1 MPDRNDPA
9 AVAAVAT
16 VVIAVL
22 MGCAAFT
29 WLGPVL
35 RPFLVA
41 VFLFYATQSAAKAL
55 VRVGLRPLTAY
66 AACLLLAVAAVAL
79 VGQLVYLE
87 SREFLAKW
95 PQHERRIERALADV
109 RLPAWL
115 GSGLPAVG
123 TATDRAGDEPAV
135 TPGDVPPQTAMGPAA
150 TLRDFF
156 QNASRTLLDYVFLHS
171 LDIVEPLV
179 LVVVYFLFLFAGS
192 RKLSARTLR
201 AFPGEQ
207 GRRILQIED
216 GITDSMEGFMA
227 VKTLV
232 GAGMAVVAAGIMA
245 VSGVDHWLLWSVAF
259 LLANYVTYIGSAA
272 ACVPPII
279 MAFLGLHPLMATTVA
294 GLLVLNRFVWI
305 DFVEVHMAGR
315 HLSLDPVV
323 VFLWLAYWGWVWG
336 VVGLLLAYPMLA
348 AVRVGLLHFE
358 GTRGLGILLGDE

>member
-1 MPDRNDPA
+1 MNDRKHDAA
-9 AVAAVAT
+9 AVAI

-22 MGCAAFT
+22 MACAAFT

-55 VRVGLRPLTAY
+55 VRLGLRPLTAY
-66 AACLLLAVAAVAL
+66 ATCLLLAVAAVAL

-95 PQHERRIERALADV
+95 PQHERKIDRVLGDL

-115 GSGLPAVG
+115 GAGIPATGTAADRFGDDPAV
-123 TATDRAGDEPAV
+123 ALD
-135 TPGDVPPQTAMGPAA
+135 DVPTPPTANPSAA
-150 TLRDFF
+150 LRDFF
-156 QNASRTLLDYVFLHS
+156 QGSSRAVLDYVFRHS

-179 LVVVYFLFLFAGS
+179 LVLVYFLFLFAGS
-192 RKLSARTLR
+192 RKLSARTMR

-216 GITDSMEGFMA
+216 GITDSMERFMA

-232 GAGMAVVAAGIMA
+232 GVGMAVVAAGIMA
-245 VSGVDHWLLWSVAF
+245 FSGVDHWLLWSVAF
-259 LLANYVTYIGSAA
+259 LLSNYVTYIGSAA
-272 ACVPPII
+272 ACGPPII
-279 MAFLGLHPLMATTVA
+279 MAFLGLPPLAATAVA
-294 GLLVLNRFVWI
+294 GLLILNRLVWI

>member
-1 MPDRNDPA
+1 MHDQNHDA
-9 AVAAVAT
+9 SAVAT
-16 VVIAVL
+16 VIIAVL

-55 VRVGLRPLTAY
+55 VRIGLRPLTAY
-66 AACLLLAVAAVAL
+66 AACLLLAVTAIAF

-87 SREFLAKW
+87 SQEFLAKW
-95 PQHERRIERALADV
+95 PQHERRIDRVLGDV
-109 RLPAWL
+109 RLPSWL
-115 GSGLPAVG
+115 GAGFTSTGVTTAPEGDGLASA
-123 TATDRAGDEPAV
+123 TAGGP
-135 TPGDVPPQTAMGPAA
+135 PAA
-150 TLRDFF
+150 ANPSAAFRDFF
-156 QNASRTLLDYVFLHS
+156 QSSSRVVLDYVFRHS

-179 LVVVYFLFLFAGS
+179 LVLVYFLFLFVGS

-216 GITDSMEGFMA
+216 GITDSMERFMA

-232 GAGMAVVAAGIMA
+232 GVGMAVVAASIMA
-245 VSGVDHWLLWSVAF
+245 FSGVDHWLLWSVAF
-259 LLANYVTYIGSAA
+259 LLSNYVTYIGSAA
-272 ACVPPII
+272 ACVPPIV
-279 MAFLGLHPLMATTVA
+279 MAFLGLHPLAAAAVS

-305 DFVEVHMAGR
+305 DFVEVHLAGR

>member
-1 MPDRNDPA
+1 MHDRPHDT
-9 AVAAVAT
+9 AAVAT

-55 VRVGLRPLTAY
+55 VRIGLRPPTAY
-66 AACLLLAVAAVAL
+66 AACLLLAVSSIAL
-79 VGQLVYLE
+79 MGQLVYLE

-95 PQHERRIERALADV
+95 PQHERRIDRVLGDV
-109 RLPAWL
+109 RLPSWL
-115 GSGLPAVG
+115 GAKF
-123 TATDRAGDEPAV
+123 TATSAASHSDSEGSVAPAGDGPSSAV
-135 TPGDVPPQTAMGPAA
+135 ANPSAA
-150 TLRDFF
+150 LRGFF
-156 QNASRTLLDYVFLHS
+156 QGSSRIVLDYVFRHS

-179 LVVVYFLFLFAGS
+179 LVLVYFLFLFAGS
-192 RKLSARTLR
+192 RRLSARTVR

-207 GRRILQIED
+207 GRRILQIEE
-216 GITDSMEGFMA
+216 GITDSMERFMA

-232 GAGMAVVAAGIMA
+232 GVGMALVAAGIMA
-245 VSGVDHWLLWSVAF
+245 FSGVDHWLLWSVAF
-259 LLANYVTYIGSAA
+259 LLSNYVTYIGNAA

-279 MAFLGLHPLMATTVA
+279 MAFLGLHPLTATAVA
-294 GLLVLNRFVWI
+294 GLLILNRFVWI
-305 DFVEVHMAGR
+305 DFVEVHLAGR

>member
-1 MPDRNDPA
+1 MHERNYEA
-9 AVAAVAT
+9 ATVAT

-22 MGCAAFT
+22 LGCAAFT

-55 VRVGLRPLTAY
+55 VRLGLRPLTAY
-66 AACLLLAVAAVAL
+66 AACLLLAVAGVAF

-95 PQHERRIERALADV
+95 PQHEQRIDRVLGDV
-109 RLPAWL
+109 RLPVWL
-115 GSGLPAVG
+115 GAGLSTPNAS
-123 TATDRAGDEPAV
+123 ADRTGEEPATV
-135 TPGDVPPQTAMGPAA
+135 LSEPATPPPPNPSAA
-150 TLRDFF
+150 LREFF
-156 QNASRTLLDYVFLHS
+156 QGSSRVVLDYVFRHS

-179 LVVVYFLFLFAGS
+179 LVLVYFLFLFAGS
-192 RKLSARTLR
+192 RKLSARTMR

-216 GITDSMEGFMA
+216 GITDSMERFMA

-232 GAGMAVVAAGIMA
+232 GIGMSLLAACIMA
-245 VSGVDHWLLWSVAF
+245 FAGVDHWLLWSVAF
-259 LLANYVTYIGSAA
+259 LLSNYVTYIGSAA

-279 MAFLGLHPLMATTVA
+279 MAFLGLHPLAATAVA
-294 GLLVLNRFVWI
+294 GLLILNRFVWI
-305 DFVEVHMAGR
+305 DFVEVHVAGK